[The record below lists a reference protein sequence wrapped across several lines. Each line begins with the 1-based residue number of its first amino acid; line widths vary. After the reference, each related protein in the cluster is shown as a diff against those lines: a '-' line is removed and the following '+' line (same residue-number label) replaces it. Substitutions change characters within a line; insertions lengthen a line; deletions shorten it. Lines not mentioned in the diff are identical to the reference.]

1 MLIMNQT
8 RDALLNLDNA
18 TSIEL
23 TITGDGTFNEI
34 WAEVIDGAPV
44 TLGEYIT
51 EERAKEVLKKIA
63 DIQGGASTYYMP
75 EE

>member
-1 MLIMNQT
+1 MSQA
-8 RDALLNLDNA
+8 RDALVNLDNV

-23 TITGDGTFNEI
+23 TITGDGNFNEV

-51 EERAKEVLKKIA
+51 EERAKEVLKLLG
-63 DIQGGASTYYMP
+63 DIQGGVSTYYMP

>member
-1 MLIMNQT
+1 MNQT
-8 RDALLNLDNA
+8 RDVLLNLDNA

-23 TITGDGTFNEI
+23 TITGDGHFKEI
-34 WAEVIDGAPV
+34 WAQVIDNAPV

-51 EERAKEVLKKIA
+51 EERAKEVLKMIA
-63 DIQGGASTYYMP
+63 DKQGISTYYMP